1 MDDQPVGFIIAEKRS
16 YGGFGDFM
24 IAVDPSKHG
33 IGIGSALM
41 ESGLNDLLRMG
52 VKTAIADFL
61 MLNTKVQA
69 LNRKHGFEIVR
80 AYNYY
85 KLDRSRRPISRIV

>member
-1 MDDQPVGFIIAEKRS
+1 MLG
-16 YGGFGDFM
+16 
-24 IAVDPSKHG
+24 
-33 IGIGSALM
+33 
-41 ESGLNDLLRMG
+41 MG
-52 VKTAIADFL
+52 AKIAIADFL

-85 KLDRSRRPISRIV
+85 KLDRSKESPSKNFS